1 MLIRSLLASTAIV
14 LALGA
19 TAPTVSAEDATTV
32 AAGADL
38 DNRRA
43 EMNSA
48 METWHAR
55 VEERRAGT
63 EGSDDTLDAAWNEVA
78 SAWND
83 VEAAT
88 AENWDDASDTF
99 DRAMA
104 DLEETWDE
112 VTDDDPNT

>member
-19 TAPTVSAEDATTV
+19 AAPVVSADDTTAV
-32 AAGADL
+32 ETTPDI
-38 DNRRA
+38 DNRRD

-55 VEERRAGT
+55 VEERRAET
-63 EGSDDTLDAAWNEVA
+63 DSSDDTLDSAWNE
-78 SAWND
+78 

-88 AENWDDASDTF
+88 AENWDDASDAF

-104 DLEETWDE
+104 DLEETWDD
-112 VTDDDPNT
+112 VTDDDPDT